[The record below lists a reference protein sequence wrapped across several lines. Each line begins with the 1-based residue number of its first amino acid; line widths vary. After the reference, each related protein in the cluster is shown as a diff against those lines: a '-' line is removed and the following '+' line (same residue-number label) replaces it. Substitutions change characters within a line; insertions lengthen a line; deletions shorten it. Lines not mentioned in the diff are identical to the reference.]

1 MFSQRKKKLIMI
13 TVADFVFF
21 IIYYYYYYFTEYKTV
36 FIIGTFLRS
45 TQCRFCVDIWT
56 SKDSKT
62 LLKTT
67 HRQSTLFCPCPQV
80 HPGAFYVHT
89 KHSASSCILTLPS
102 INRCTCAVNHT
113 TFHSPRSFTF
123 NSVRAPG
130 ESTQDVHIL
139 LESAISLS
147 DSQWLNKYKALAQ
160 E

>member
-1 MFSQRKKKLIMI
+1 MQTL
-13 TVADFVFF
+13 F
-21 IIYYYYYYFTEYKTV
+21 IYYYYFTVYKTV
-36 FIIGTFLRS
+36 FIIGTFLGS
-45 TQCRFCVDIWT
+45 THVGFVWT
-56 SKDSKT
+56 FGPQKDSKT

-67 HRQSTLFCPCPQV
+67 HRQSSLFCPCPQV

-89 KHSASSCILTLPS
+89 KLSASSCILTLPS

-113 TFHSPRSFTF
+113 AFHSPRSFTF